1 MSFSLHQLYQ
11 NFLLRLLHR
20 PKTTL
25 LTLLALT
32 CLFAWHLPSL
42 CFRTSV
48 YELIIED
55 LPEAATYET
64 FKKTFGSDEMI
75 RVVVRAENVF
85 DPVIYGHID
94 ALSEAVGEIEGVRR
108 VISLPEIKE
117 AVDPG
122 NDWPLDKFARL
133 VGPVDL
139 FQKNLVSEDHGAT
152 ILTLA
157 LQQDADLD
165 RVIHRVGAIIDA
177 APQTLS
183 IYQIGMPLVSQALAR
198 FTQKDF
204 RRLPPFTLLLVSL
217 ILFLLFRRMTLIL
230 LPIGCVLL
238 SVVWTFGFMA
248 WIGIPLSMLTM
259 IVPVFLIAVGTAYCL
274 HIAFTHLNQ
283 APHHRAPIQAVL
295 ATFSHVTFPTVVAV
309 CTTVFG
315 LGSLLVNHIT
325 AIREFAILSCFGM
338 GSLLVVLLTLFPV
351 ALSLVPPPPL
361 KTGRGGSPAI
371 IRLADRII
379 EWIIHINLHHQ
390 KRVLPIIGLFT
401 LFCVMGIFRIR
412 VETNP
417 VQFFREEAPIT
428 QHFHDIY
435 RDMSGSFPVNVVLS
449 GHESGYF
456 QDPEHLRH
464 LDRAQARLEALPGV
478 DKALS
483 FASYMKLVNYALN
496 EFRPEYYA
504 LPEEPFEV
512 RMVLNNYIS
521 MLGED
526 MLERFVDRELSQA
539 NIILLTHLSSSQD
552 FLKIR
557 EQILS
562 DLRGNL
568 PKPLSPEVTGFGVV
582 ISASSH
588 LLTKGQVKSLSIT
601 LVLVFGIMFVLFLS
615 SRVGIIAIVPNLFP
629 IVINFGL
636 MGWFGIE
643 LSTVTSLIASI
654 AIGLAVD
661 DTIHYLVHYNREF
674 KIDLDEERALR
685 ETLHQVGRPILFTT
699 LTISVGFSILTLS
712 SFTPTAVFGLMM
724 MITMISALIGDA
736 VLLPSL
742 MLHAELVTLWDL
754 IRLRLG
760 KDPERGIPLF
770 NGMSRTEIHYILM
783 AGALIPV
790 DVGHVLFRRGDK
802 SDAMYALVSGELDVL
817 ADPFID
823 WDASDR
829 EPVARLHAGD
839 IVGEMGLIR
848 SADRSATVVA
858 GEVSELLLINWKM
871 IKRLQWLY
879 PPTGYK
885 FMINLSSILCNRLE
899 RTTQSLYEKSLMD
912 GLTGVYNQK
921 GFIEVLARQ
930 EEFARRYGAE
940 ITLCL
945 VGVRFTV
952 ADANSSYHTRRTLL
966 AVLAR
971 TLHGLLRQ
979 CDAMARVDFR
989 TFALLLPHT
998 SLDNGEKACRRLI
1011 EELKHHPLEA
1021 EGVRLHL
1028 NFGLASA
1035 GTGTPQTPG
1044 DLLDRAAA
1052 ALKQASASTSSSP
1065 SILRY
1070 TGDPAPPAP

>member
-1 MSFSLHQLYQ
+1 MDYKTA
-11 NFLLRLLHR
+11 LLI
-20 PKTTL
+20 
-25 LTLLALT
+25 LLALT
-32 CLFAWHLPSL
+32 LLFAWQLPGLS
-42 CFRTSV
+42 FRTSV

-55 LPEAATYET
+55 LPETAAYET

-75 RVVVRAENVF
+75 RVVARAENVF
-85 DPVIYGHID
+85 NPATYRQIEL
-94 ALSEAVGEIEGVRR
+94 LSQAASEIEGVRR
-108 VISLPEIKE
+108 VISLPEIKK

-122 NDWPLDKFARL
+122 DNWPIDKFARL

-139 FQKNLVSEDHGAT
+139 FRKNIVSEDHSTT

-157 LQQDADLD
+157 LTRDADLD
-165 RVIHRVGAIIDA
+165 RVIHQINGIIDA
-177 APQTLS
+177 APETLS
-183 IYQIGMPLVSQALAR
+183 LYQIGMPLVSQALGQ

-204 RRLPPFTLLLVSL
+204 WRLPPFTILLVAL
-217 ILFLLFRRMTLIL
+217 ILFLLFRRLTLIL
-230 LPIGCVLL
+230 LPVGCVLL

-248 WIGIPLSMLTM
+248 WIGIPLCMLTM

-274 HIAFTHLNQ
+274 HIAFAYLSQ
-283 APHHRAPIQAVL
+283 AQRHRTPEKAVL
-295 ATFSHVTFPTVVAV
+295 ATFSQVTFPTVVAV
-309 CTTVFG
+309 CTTIFG
-315 LGSLLVNHIT
+315 LGSLLVNHIP

-338 GSLLVVLLTLFPV
+338 GSLLAMLLTLFPV
-351 ALSLVPPPPL
+351 ALSLAPLPPV
-361 KTGRGGSPAI
+361 KTESDGFPAI

-379 EWIIHINLHHQ
+379 EGIIRINLHHRKQ
-390 KRVLPIIGLFT
+390 VLPIIGLFT
-401 LFCVMGIFRIR
+401 LFCLIGIFRIR

-417 VQFFREEAPIT
+417 VQFFREDAPIT

-435 RDMSGSFPVNVVLS
+435 RDMSGSFPINVVMS
-449 GHESGYF
+449 GHEAGFF
-456 QDPEHLRH
+456 QDPENLR
-464 LDRAQARLEALPGV
+464 RLEQAEAYLETLPGV
-478 DKALS
+478 DKAIS
-483 FASYMKLVNYALN
+483 FADYMKLVNYALDD
-496 EFRPEYYA
+496 FQADAYA
-504 LPEEPFEV
+504 LPEEDFEV
-512 RMVLNNYIS
+512 RMVLNNYIG

-526 MLERFVDRELSQA
+526 MLDRFADRQLSQA
-539 NIILLTHLSSSQD
+539 NIILLTHLSSSRD
-552 FLKIR
+552 FLEIK

-562 DLRGNL
+562 HLRKNF
-568 PKPLSPEVTGFGVV
+568 PKPLSWDVTGFGVV

-615 SRVGIIAIVPNLFP
+615 SRVGVIAIVPNLFP

-685 ETLHQVGRPILFTT
+685 ETLRQVGRPILFTT

-712 SFTPTAVFGLMM
+712 SFTPTAIFGLMM
-724 MITMISALIGDA
+724 MITMVSALVGDA
-736 VLLPSL
+736 ILLPSL

-783 AGALIPV
+783 AGTLIPV
-790 DVGHVLFRRGDK
+790 DVGQVLFRRGDQ

-817 ADPFID
+817 ADPYID
-823 WDASDR
+823 WDASAR
-829 EPVARLHAGD
+829 EPIARLHAGE

-848 SADRSATVVA
+848 CAERSATVVA
-858 GEVSELLLINWKM
+858 GRVSELLLINWKM

-921 GFIEVLARQ
+921 GFVDVLARQ

-945 VGVRFTV
+945 AGVRFSV

-979 CDAMARVDFR
+979 CDAMARIDFR

-998 SLDNGEKACRRLI
+998 SLKNGEKACQRLMA
-1011 EELKHHPLEA
+1011 ELKRHPLEA
-1021 EGVRLHL
+1021 EGVRLDIQ
-1028 NFGLASA
+1028 FGLAA
-1035 GTGTPQTPG
+1035 TDADTPPTAAP
-1044 DLLDRAAA
+1044 LLDRAAE
-1052 ALKQASASTSSSP
+1052 ALREASSANNIKREP
-1065 SILRY
+1065 SK
-1070 TGDPAPPAP
+1070 PV

>member
-1 MSFSLHQLYQ
+1 MPSSLHHLYQ

-20 PKTTL
+20 PKTAL
-25 LTLLALT
+25 LILLALT
-32 CLFAWHLPSL
+32 LLFAWQLPNL

-55 LPEAATYET
+55 LPETETYES
-64 FKKTFGSDEMI
+64 FKQTFGSDEII

-85 DPVIYGHID
+85 DPVTYRQVEI
-94 ALSEAVGEIEGVRR
+94 LSKAAAGIEGVRR
-108 VISLPEIKE
+108 VISLPEIKK

-122 NDWPLDKFARL
+122 DNWPLDKFARL

-139 FQKNLVSEDHGAT
+139 FQKNIVSEDYSAT

-157 LQQDADLD
+157 LTQDADLD
-165 RVIHRVGAIIDA
+165 RVIHQVNALIDE
-177 APQTLS
+177 APETLS
-183 IYQIGMPLVSQALAR
+183 LYQIGMPLVSQALGQ
-198 FTQKDF
+198 FTRKDF
-204 RRLPPFTLLLVSL
+204 RRLPPFTLLLVAL
-217 ILFLLFRRMTLIL
+217 ILFLLFRRLTLIL
-230 LPIGCVLL
+230 LPVGCVLL

-274 HIAFTHLNQ
+274 HIAFTYLNQ
-283 APHHRAPIQAVL
+283 AQRHRTPEKAVL
-295 ATFSHVTFPTVVAV
+295 ATFSQVTFPTVVAV
-309 CTTVFG
+309 STTVFG
-315 LGSLLVNHIT
+315 LGSLLVNHIP

-338 GSLLVVLLTLFPV
+338 GSLLAMLLTLFPV
-351 ALSLVPPPPL
+351 ALSMAPLPPL
-361 KTGRGGSPAI
+361 KTEGDGFPRI
-371 IRLADRII
+371 IRFADRII
-379 EWIIHINLHHQ
+379 DWIIQINLHHRKQ
-390 KRVLPIIGLFT
+390 VLPIIGLFT
-401 LFCVMGIFRIR
+401 LFCLIGIFRIR

-417 VQFFREEAPIT
+417 VQFFREDAPIT

-435 RDMSGSFPVNVVLS
+435 RDMSGSFPINVVMS
-449 GHESGYF
+449 GHEAGFF
-456 QDPEHLRH
+456 QNPENLHL
-464 LDRAQARLEALPGV
+464 LEQAEAYLETLPGV
-478 DKALS
+478 DKAIS
-483 FASYMKLVNYALN
+483 FADYMKLVNYALDDFGA
-496 EFRPEYYA
+496 ESYA
-504 LPEEPFEV
+504 LPEEDFEV
-512 RMVLNNYIS
+512 RMVLNNYIG

-526 MLERFVDRELSQA
+526 MLERFADRQLSQA
-539 NIILLTHLSSSQD
+539 NIILLTHLSSSRD
-552 FLKIR
+552 FLEIKEQMLSHLR
-557 EQILS
+557 EAFPQTLS
-562 DLRGNL
+562 WD
-568 PKPLSPEVTGFGVV
+568 VTGFGVV

-615 SRVGIIAIVPNLFP
+615 SRVGFIAIVPNLFP

-636 MGWFGIE
+636 MGWLGIE

-674 KIDLDEERALR
+674 KIDLDEVRALR
-685 ETLHQVGRPILFTT
+685 ETLRQVGRPILFTT

-724 MITMISALIGDA
+724 MITMVSALVGDA
-736 VLLPSL
+736 ILLPSL

-770 NGMSRTEIHYILM
+770 KGLSRTEIHYILM
-783 AGALIPV
+783 AGTLIPV
-790 DVGHVLFRRGDK
+790 DVGQVLFRRGDK

-829 EPVARLHAGD
+829 EPIARLHAGD

-848 SADRSATVVA
+848 CAERSATVVA
-858 GEVSELLLINWKM
+858 GRVSELLLINWKM

-921 GFIEVLARQ
+921 GFMDVLARQ

-945 VGVRFTV
+945 VGVRFSV

-979 CDAMARVDFR
+979 CDAMARIDFR

-998 SLDNGEKACRRLI
+998 SLENGEKACHRLL
-1011 EELKHHPLEA
+1011 EELEYHPLEA
-1021 EGVRLHL
+1021 EGIRLTLHY
-1028 NFGLASA
+1028 GLASTNADTPRTA
-1035 GTGTPQTPG
+1035 GC
-1044 DLLDRAAA
+1044 LLERAAA
-1052 ALKQASASTSSSP
+1052 ALKAASTP
-1065 SILRY
+1065 R
-1070 TGDPAPPAP
+1070 

>member
-1 MSFSLHQLYQ
+1 MSSSLHHHYQ
-11 NFLLRLLHR
+11 NFLLKLLHR
-20 PKTTL
+20 PKTAL
-25 LTLLALT
+25 LVLLALT
-32 CLFAWHLPSL
+32 LLFAWQLPGL

-55 LPEAATYET
+55 LPETAAYET

-75 RVVVRAENVF
+75 RVVARAEDVF
-85 DPVIYGHID
+85 EPATYRQIEI
-94 ALSEAVGEIEGVRR
+94 LSQAASDIEGVRR

-122 NDWPLDKFARL
+122 DNWPLDKFARL

-139 FQKNLVSEDHGAT
+139 FRKNIVSEDHSAT

-157 LQQDADLD
+157 LTRDADPD
-165 RVIHRVGAIIDA
+165 RVIRQVETIIDA
-177 APQTLS
+177 APETLS
-183 IYQIGMPLVSQALAR
+183 LYQIGMPLVSQALAR

-204 RRLPPFTLLLVSL
+204 WRLPPFTLLLVAL
-217 ILFLLFRRMTLIL
+217 ILFLLFRRLTLIL
-230 LPIGCVLL
+230 LPVGCVLL

-274 HIAFTHLNQ
+274 HIAFAYLSQ
-283 APHHRAPIQAVL
+283 AQRHRTPAKAVL
-295 ATFSHVTFPTVVAV
+295 ATFSQVAFPTLVAV

-315 LGSLLVNHIT
+315 LGSLLVNHIP

-338 GSLLVVLLTLFPV
+338 GSLLAMLLTLFPV
-351 ALSLVPPPPL
+351 ALSLAPLPPL
-361 KTGRGGSPAI
+361 KTGDDGFPAI

-379 EWIIHINLHHQ
+379 DWIIRINLHHRKQ
-390 KRVLPIIGLFT
+390 VLPIIGLFT
-401 LFCVMGIFRIR
+401 LFCLIGIFKIR

-417 VQFFREEAPIT
+417 VQFFREDAPIT
-428 QHFHDIY
+428 QRFHDIY
-435 RDMSGSFPVNVVLS
+435 RDMSGSFPVNVVMS
-449 GHESGYF
+449 GHQDGFF
-456 QDPEHLRH
+456 QDPENLR
-464 LDRAQARLEALPGV
+464 RLEQAEAYLQTLPGV
-478 DKALS
+478 DKAIS
-483 FASYMKLVNYALN
+483 FADYMKLVNYALN
-496 EFRPEYYA
+496 DFQADAYA
-504 LPEEPFEV
+504 LPEEDFEV
-512 RMVLNNYIS
+512 RMVLNNYIG

-526 MLERFVDRELSQA
+526 MLDWFADRQLSQA
-539 NIILLTHLSSSQD
+539 NIILLTHLSSSRD
-552 FLKIR
+552 FLEIKNH
-557 EQILS
+557 ILS
-562 DLRGNL
+562 LLRKNF
-568 PKPLSPEVTGFGVV
+568 PTPLSWDVTGFGVA

-588 LLTKGQVKSLSIT
+588 LLTQGQVKSLSIT
-601 LVLVFGIMFVLFLS
+601 LVLIFGIMFVLFLS
-615 SRVGIIAIVPNLFP
+615 IRVGVIAIVPNLFP

-643 LSTVTSLIASI
+643 LSTVTSLIAGI

-685 ETLHQVGRPILFTT
+685 ETLRHVGRPILFTT
-699 LTISVGFSILTLS
+699 LAISVGFSILTLS

-724 MITMISALIGDA
+724 MITMVSALVGDA
-736 VLLPSL
+736 ILLPSL
-742 MLHAELVTLWDL
+742 LLHAELVTLWDL

-770 NGMSRTEIHYILM
+770 KGLSRTEIHCILM
-783 AGALIPV
+783 AGTLIPA
-790 DVGHVLFRRGDK
+790 DVGQVLLRRGDQ

-823 WDASDR
+823 WDASAR
-829 EPVARLHAGD
+829 EPIARLQAGD

-848 SADRSATVVA
+848 CAERSATVVA
-858 GEVSELLLINWKM
+858 GRVSELLLINWRM

-879 PPTGYK
+879 PPTAYK

-899 RTTQSLYEKSLMD
+899 RTTQSLYEKSIMD

-921 GFIEVLARQ
+921 GFMDVLARQ
-930 EEFARRYGAE
+930 EEYARRYGAE
-940 ITLCL
+940 VTLCL
-945 VGVRFTV
+945 AGVRFSV
-952 ADANSSYHTRRTLL
+952 ADANSSYHARRTLL

-979 CDAMARVDFR
+979 CDAMARIDFR

-998 SLDNGEKACRRLI
+998 SLENGEKACQRLMA
-1011 EELKHHPLEA
+1011 ELKRHPLEA
-1021 EGVRLHL
+1021 EGVRLDIR
-1028 NFGLASA
+1028 FGLAA
-1035 GTGTPQTPG
+1035 ADADTPPTVVP
-1044 DLLDRAAA
+1044 LLDRAAA
-1052 ALKQASASTSSSP
+1052 ALREAGSADDIKREP
-1065 SILRY
+1065 SK
-1070 TGDPAPPAP
+1070 PA